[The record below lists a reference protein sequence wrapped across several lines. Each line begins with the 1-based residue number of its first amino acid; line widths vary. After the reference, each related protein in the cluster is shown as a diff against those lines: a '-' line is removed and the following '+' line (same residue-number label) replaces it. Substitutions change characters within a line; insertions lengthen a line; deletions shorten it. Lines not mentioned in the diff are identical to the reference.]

1 MGKIIGFEEIG
12 VGGSPVGLN
21 PSIYAPSQG
30 DAAAKAFITAE
41 GGDMRY
47 RLDGQ
52 DPTASTGHLLV
63 DSNLLR
69 LDEIVLI
76 RNFRV
81 IQSAVDSGKLTVSY
95 ES

>member
-1 MGKIIGFEEIG
+1 MGKVIGFEEIS
-12 VGGSPVGLN
+12 VGGSPVGLS
-21 PSIYAPSQG
+21 PSVYIPSQG
-30 DAAAKAFITAE
+30 NAAAQALISAE

-47 RLDGQ
+47 RLDGI

-63 DSNLLR
+63 DANFLKLEEMS
-69 LDEIVLI
+69 LI

-81 IQSAVDSGKLTVSY
+81 IQAAVDPGKLTVSY